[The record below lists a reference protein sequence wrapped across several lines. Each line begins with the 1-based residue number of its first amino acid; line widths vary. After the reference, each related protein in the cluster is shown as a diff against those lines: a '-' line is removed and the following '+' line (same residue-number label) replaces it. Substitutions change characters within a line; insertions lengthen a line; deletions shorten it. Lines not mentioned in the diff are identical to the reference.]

1 MMSNLLQQPSH
12 TMDEPQIEIVDEKLV
27 AKHKAIWNV

>member
-1 MMSNLLQQPSH
+1 MTSNLLQQPSH
-12 TMDEPQIEIVDEKLV
+12 TMDEPQMKIVDEKLV

>member
-1 MMSNLLQQPSH
+1 MNNLLQQPSH
-12 TMDEPQIEIVDEKLV
+12 TTDELQIKIVDEKLV